1 MEKKVLPVIP
11 SDRVDDLHN
20 LEIAEDADLILFMAG
35 NQFMAMGEIMR
46 AFQAIHP
53 EVQKIFYETLPPGLE
68 LKQIIAGGAVF
79 RDRIISVYPDI
90 YTSVNENAM
99 QSLVETGHIDAGSY
113 RLYLHNRLV
122 LMVPAD
128 NPAGIAAIT
137 DMGRDPVRISQPDP
151 ANEDIAFHIM
161 DMYRQAGGDELVHRI
176 MEQKRAE
183 GTTLYTIVHHR
194 ETPLRISKK
203 TVDVGPVWAT
213 EITHARS
220 TDLEFDV
227 IEPGRDLDQ
236 RDKINY
242 FVCRLKRAP
251 HPQNAEKFYDFILS
265 DSAQK
270 IYEQY
275 GFETV

>member
-1 MEKKVLPVIP
+1 MENKVLPVIP

-20 LEIAEDADLILFMAG
+20 LEVADDADLVLFMAG
-35 NQFMAMGEIMR
+35 NQFMAMDALIR
-46 AFQAIHP
+46 AFQAVHP
-53 EVQKIFYETLPPGLE
+53 EVRKIFYETLPPGLE
-68 LKQIIAGGAVF
+68 LKQIMAGGAVF
-79 RDRIISVYPDI
+79 RERVINVYPDI
-90 YTSVNENAM
+90 YTSVNENGM
-99 QSLVETGHIDAGSY
+99 QALVETGHIDAGSY
-113 RLYLHNRLV
+113 RLYLHNRLS

-128 NPAGIAAIT
+128 NPAGIAGIK
-137 DMGRDPVRISQPDP
+137 DMGRDRVRISQPDP

-176 MEQKRAE
+176 MEEKRAE

-213 EITHARS
+213 EVIHAQS

-242 FVCRLKRAP
+242 FVSRLKRGL
-251 HPQNAEKFYDFILS
+251 HPENAGKFYNFIQS
-265 DSAQK
+265 DSAQE
-270 IYEQY
+270 IYEGY
-275 GFETV
+275 GFVPL